1 MVDASLDEST
11 DDEEDFFIQPSQ
23 TVKQFTSSH
32 RQVKISK
39 EDDKEVL
46 TEDIFNPDF
55 VAKQIAAKLASRL
68 DQSKDIFDLETQD
81 DCLLDTV
88 QAENKCSVYSESQNI
103 FNTEMVE
110 ANLKLNKSKP
120 FDRVFEGETETTN
133 IEPLETLNIDP
144 SNGNNDQHLFE
155 AETEMVSYQNDNTED
170 RNEKTYND
178 SKTGVSDGQIQ
189 SNLLSREHFDNSTES
204 CKFSNGSKLEDV
216 EMSELVMSSALTE
229 NSAGSQQNQTDDQPQ
244 VESNDE
250 DDLFDAPT
258 QLNTNITTRNLIKG
272 ESREIAD
279 EITEIM
285 KRSDLGATTNKS
297 NNSENKSS
305 IEEKLENSINSSHKM
320 CDELTQENC
329 NVNEAHPVKN
339 SMELNGSRAEG
350 IASVF
355 FSDTLTQVNPAVNNK
370 QVSKLSCK
378 KSVKTESM
386 NSKLENK
393 SSDDQNFEED
403 DLNFAYQ
410 ETQLNPNVC
419 EIENAKLSCV
429 ANVVTNTE
437 ELRRFSLEET
447 QVNMNIDSR
456 SKRQNVNPKDRVYN
470 VFEAETQPY
479 VTFKEA
485 EIIDDSDNT
494 DVEDNIVKVDET
506 SNMTK
511 NNSSDVPA
519 RSSDEKINF
528 KKQNSLGIDETST
541 ESDSLLA
548 SMPLDFDGLEASEIK
563 EFSKKI
569 CLFEPDDEVKTNQGP
584 QHAHGDENN
593 KPSGDENSETGSQG
607 KTIAA
612 STLTVA
618 NVDDCSTGALSTLT
632 TADMDVCSTVATS
645 TLTTADTDGCSTVA
659 TITVADVDG
668 FSTFA
673 TSTLTTAGMD
683 GCSTVASSTL
693 TVADMDVCSTVGGMH
708 FSTCEKSTKKLPGT
722 LVEIN
727 KLTLHTEGNDKP
739 AISVSS
745 SKKLKQKNASPMKK
759 AANST
764 VARRKNLL
772 GSLVNLPKSVLNDSI
787 ILSAPCSSSTPF
799 KTSENDN
806 IKKHV
811 MDCPSVD
818 VKDCPGLPHSQDLI
832 NNAHNSSCVLKQ
844 TNMDT
849 LPLALKRTPRVK
861 KVSRK
866 LAESLVCEE
875 ANKVKSDTIE
885 VNQAK
890 RFRSKNTK
898 SDKINLVIVKE
909 NDIKSTNQNEVQNEA
924 LNVNIDDTE
933 EIKVLTNLATDLKSN
948 GIIQNLDGDT
958 GIDSYEK
965 KVNDKAIKSSLRTS
979 KQTQKIVEEQEM
991 NSSLQENIK
1000 CKNETE
1006 ECNSEKTVNNNKS
1019 KPPSKLGL
1027 NRLSVSIESFE
1038 NISNEQTQYKS
1049 KPFQKSNPHSK
1060 TDSENSKDNNN
1071 SKVLSETNHVDEIAL
1086 TFTKVSKSP
1095 SCGAKLEIDK
1105 EYAEVSP
1112 QKQSQQKDNLDRF
1125 SSEKSQS
1132 PTKRNRITQESEKV
1146 QSFKKIKIVSKHI
1159 STRSNKELNNIES
1172 ERREQKIRAT
1182 KRVGII
1188 KEKMTPEKKEP
1199 TKTQSTPHK
1208 RTCPSTITTA
1218 EIMTAYALQD
1228 NTNLK
1233 ENACEPLKKSRK
1245 VSKDSLKT
1253 SENSTNS
1260 PIKEIKVEKANKFKK
1275 TVRNRKKFIDNIEKF
1290 PSEELEEKSS
1300 TENYENCKMDS
1311 SNSRGRKT
1319 ATSLNI
1325 KTNPESITSKQIL
1338 GNKITKNIEEDNKF
1352 TEVDRSLKKS
1362 CRAIKAKTKKF
1373 KEETIVLLENKP
1385 RMKEKCE
1392 NETELS
1398 SCIETSVTIKTIVSK
1413 IKNKSI
1419 REKNENPTQKD
1430 ETCVR
1435 GSKRTRTK
1443 PARFQD
1449 LEESGTSDSSS
1460 RSSSLS
1466 RKQNVSMESIGVELL
1481 ELKSSLSSRRQGNSS
1496 VSCSLES
1503 IESISSANVQNKC
1516 DTVFVKPV
1524 KSSRNSRKK
1533 SKLVESS
1540 ADAKNSETNE
1550 RMEEKLEELDKSIVI
1565 KRSKSRDSLCS
1576 LSSED
1581 SKMSMVSFIPILNTY
1596 SIYIVRP
1603 SSCLLVL

>member
-32 RQVKISK
+32 RQAKISK
-39 EDDKEVL
+39 EDDKEEL

-55 VAKQIAAKLASRL
+55 VAKQVAAKLASRL

-88 QAENKCSVYSESQNI
+88 QAEKKCSVYSESQNI

-120 FDRVFEGETETTN
+120 FDRVFEGETEITN
-133 IEPLETLNIDP
+133 FEPLETLNIDP

-155 AETEMVSYQNDNTED
+155 AETEMVSCKNDNTED
-170 RNEKTYND
+170 RNETTYND
-178 SKTGVSDGQIQ
+178 SKTGVSDGQIHP
-189 SNLLSREHFDNSTES
+189 NLPSKEHFDNSTES

-229 NSAGSQQNQTDDQPQ
+229 NSAGSQQNQTDDQPK
-244 VESNDE
+244 VENECNVE

-258 QLNTNITTRNLIKG
+258 QLNTNIVPRNLIKG
-272 ESREIAD
+272 ESQEIAD
-279 EITEIM
+279 EITEIV
-285 KRSDLGATTNKS
+285 KRSDVGATTNKS

-305 IEEKLENSINSSHKM
+305 IEEKLEHSINNSHEM
-320 CDELTQENC
+320 CDELTQEYC

-339 SMELNGSRAEG
+339 SIELNCSRAEG
-350 IASVF
+350 TASLF
-355 FSDTLTQVNPAVNNK
+355 SSDTLTQVNPAVNNK
-370 QVSKLSCK
+370 QVSKLSFK

-429 ANVVTNTE
+429 ANVITNTE
-437 ELRRFSLEET
+437 DLRFSLEET
-447 QVNMNIDSR
+447 QVNMNINSR
-456 SKRQNVNPKDRVYN
+456 SKIQNVNTKDRVYN
-470 VFEAETQPY
+470 VFEAETEPY

-485 EIIDDSDNT
+485 EIIDDSDDT
-494 DVEDNIVKVDET
+494 DVEDNIVKEDET

-511 NNSSDVPA
+511 NNSSDVRA
-519 RSSDEKINF
+519 RSSSDEKINL
-528 KKQNSLGIDETST
+528 KEQNNLGIDETST

-548 SMPLDFDGLEASEIK
+548 SMPLDFDGLEASETK

-584 QHAHGDENN
+584 QQIHGDENN
-593 KPSGDENSETGSQG
+593 KPSGDENAETGSQG
-607 KTIAA
+607 ETIAA

-618 NVDDCSTGALSTLT
+618 GVDDCSTVALSTLT

-645 TLTTADTDGCSTVA
+645 TLTTAYVDGCSTVA
-659 TITVADVDG
+659 T
-668 FSTFA
+668 
-673 TSTLTTAGMD
+673 STLTIADMD
-683 GCSTVASSTL
+683 GCSTVATSTL

-708 FSTCEKSTKKLPGT
+708 FSTSEKSTKKFPET

-745 SKKLKQKNASPMKK
+745 SKKLKPKNASPMKK

-764 VARRKNLL
+764 VVRGKNLF
-772 GSLVNLPKSVLNDSI
+772 GSLINLPKSVLNDSI

-806 IKKHV
+806 NKKNV

-818 VKDCPGLPHSQDLI
+818 VKDCPGLPYSQDLI
-832 NNAHNSSCVLKQ
+832 NNAHNSSCVVDQ
-844 TNMDT
+844 TDKNT

-866 LAESLVCEE
+866 LAENLVCEE
-875 ANKVKSDTIE
+875 ANKVESDTLE
-885 VNQAK
+885 VNQEK

-898 SDKINLVIVKE
+898 SDKVNLEIVKE
-909 NDIKSTNQNEVQNEA
+909 NYTKSTNQNEVQNEA
-924 LNVNIDDTE
+924 LNVNIDDSE
-933 EIKVLTNLATDLKSN
+933 KIKVLTNLATDLKSN

-979 KQTQKIVEEQEM
+979 KQTQKIVEEQEL

-1000 CKNETE
+1000 CKNVHD
-1006 ECNSEKTVNNNKS
+1006 ECNSEKTVNNNKR

-1027 NRLSVSIESFE
+1027 NCLSVSIESIE
-1038 NISNEQTQYKS
+1038 NILKEQTQYKS
-1049 KPFQKSNPHSK
+1049 EPFQKSNDHSK

-1095 SCGAKLEIDK
+1095 SCAKLGIDK

-1125 SSEKSQS
+1125 SSEESQS
-1132 PTKRNRITQESEKV
+1132 PTKRIRITQESEQV
-1146 QSFKKIKIVSKHI
+1146 QSFKKNKVVSKHI
-1159 STRSNKELNNIES
+1159 STRSNKDLNDIES
-1172 ERREQKIRAT
+1172 ERCEKKIRAT
-1182 KRVGII
+1182 KRVGIV

-1218 EIMTAYALQD
+1218 EIMTSYALQD

-1253 SENSTNS
+1253 SENNTSS
-1260 PIKEIKVEKANKFKK
+1260 PVKETKVEKASKFKK

-1300 TENYENCKMDS
+1300 TENYENCKMDN
-1311 SNSRGRKT
+1311 SNRRGRKT

-1338 GNKITKNIEEDNKF
+1338 GNKITKNIEEDNIF
-1352 TEVDRSLKKS
+1352 TEVGSSLRKS
-1362 CRAIKAKTKKF
+1362 CRAIKAKTEKF
-1373 KEETIVLLENKP
+1373 KEETIVLLEKKP
-1385 RMKEKCE
+1385 RIQTRMKEKCE
-1392 NETELS
+1392 NKTELS
-1398 SCIETSVTIKTIVSK
+1398 SCVETSVIKKTVVSK

-1419 REKNENPTQKD
+1419 CTKNENPTQKD

-1449 LEESGTSDSSS
+1449 HEESGTSDSSS

-1466 RKQNVSMESIGVELL
+1466 RKQNVNMESIGMELL
-1481 ELKSSLSSRRQGNSS
+1481 ELRSSLSSRRQENSS
-1496 VSCSLES
+1496 VSGSMESVES
-1503 IESISSANVQNKC
+1503 IASANVQNKC

-1540 ADAKNSETNE
+1540 ADAKNSEVNE
-1550 RMEEKLEELDKSIVI
+1550 RMDEKLEELDKSVVI

-1596 SIYIVRP
+1596 SIHIV
-1603 SSCLLVL
+1603 